1 MYHIAVVGATGVVGR
16 KMLALLEEYRFP
28 IQSLRLFAS
37 HRSQGQK
44 YSMGDQE
51 YTIETLTEN
60 SFDSP
65 IDIAFFSA
73 GGEISKKYA
82 PLARSKGTIVI
93 DNSSAWRMDD
103 EIALVVPEING
114 ALLTSGV
121 PQIIANP
128 NCSTIQSV
136 LPLKPLHDAF
146 GLKRVLYTT
155 YQAVSGSGQKGID
168 DLKRGST
175 GEAPQCYAHPIY
187 SNCLPHIDLFLED
200 GYTKEEQ
207 KMIDETRKIL
217 ALPNLPVS
225 ATCVRVPV
233 WNGHSVAINATFE
246 KPASVQE
253 IHSLLANFP
262 GIRLEDAPQENR
274 YPMPILADGGDEVWV
289 GRIREDRS
297 LLNTFHLWCSADNIR
312 KGAASNAIQIAL
324 QLIQKNV

>member
-1 MYHIAVVGATGVVGR
+1 
-16 KMLALLEEYRFP
+16 
-28 IQSLRLFAS
+28 
-37 HRSQGQK
+37 
-44 YSMGDQE
+44 
-51 YTIETLTEN
+51 
-60 SFDSP
+60 
-65 IDIAFFSA
+65 
-73 GGEISKKYA
+73 
-82 PLARSKGTIVI
+82 
-93 DNSSAWRMDD
+93 
-103 EIALVVPEING
+103 
-114 ALLTSGV
+114 
-121 PQIIANP
+121 
-128 NCSTIQSV
+128 
-136 LPLKPLHDAF
+136 
-146 GLKRVLYTT
+146 
-155 YQAVSGSGQKGID
+155 
-168 DLKRGST
+168 
-175 GEAPQCYAHPIY
+175 
-187 SNCLPHIDLFLED
+187 
-200 GYTKEEQ
+200 
-207 KMIDETRKIL
+207 MIDETRKIL